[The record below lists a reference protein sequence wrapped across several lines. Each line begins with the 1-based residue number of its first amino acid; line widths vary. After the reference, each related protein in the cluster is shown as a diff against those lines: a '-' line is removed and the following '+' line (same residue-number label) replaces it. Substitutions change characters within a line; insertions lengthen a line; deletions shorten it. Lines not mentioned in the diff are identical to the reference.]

1 MAPLS
6 KGDIALATI
15 ADQGMQ
21 ETLAIISRLVR
32 KKNPA
37 CIPGIA
43 HHTRTGKAAAS
54 SKGVS
59 ANRQASLVQVR
70 PRLAKTTGEPAKRH
84 RQASRHTPQ
93 DHIEPGMAKHGKPSI
108 AEPQSADSQHV
119 ANRGWAQEPTERP
132 HLSKY
137 RQEVI

>member
-70 PRLAKTTGEPAKRH
+70 PRLAKTTGEPLSVTAKR
-84 RQASRHTPQ
+84 RDIRRKITSSRAWPS
-93 DHIEPGMAKHGKPSI
+93 IKPSI
-108 AEPQSADSQHV
+108 AEPQ
-119 ANRGWAQEPTERP
+119 
-132 HLSKY
+132 
-137 RQEVI
+137 